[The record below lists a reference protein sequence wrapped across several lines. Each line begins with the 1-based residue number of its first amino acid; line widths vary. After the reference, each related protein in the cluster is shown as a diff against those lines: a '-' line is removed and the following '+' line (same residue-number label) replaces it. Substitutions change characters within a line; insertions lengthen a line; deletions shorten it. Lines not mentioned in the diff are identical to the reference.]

1 MLWSLS
7 ASIHDATEWH
17 WHEIFECILC
27 RAGSGQLEL
36 EGRLIELRPGRTI
49 FIAPGVRHRYAF
61 DAGTSADLRFLC
73 MNEQDVATHLVPAQV
88 AFLAG
93 VKSAGI
99 SYADHGDDT
108 SRLWEL
114 ASFVPDGF
122 IVTDTRELGVVWG
135 AIGLLLALHVKA
147 SEITGDYAGR
157 RYHRKIREIREWLDV
172 RLHEAITLD
181 HVGEHFGLS
190 RSLLTREFRRHTGKS
205 FIDYCNARRVEKA
218 AKILSASGA
227 SITTVAFESGFSNLS
242 HFHRQFKAMYGMP
255 PAAFRR
261 QIVGRRDHPAS
272 ADDVS
277 HPAQQL
283 TPA

>member
-7 ASIHDATEWH
+7 ASLEEATAWH

-27 RAGSGQLEL
+27 RAGYGQLEL
-36 EGRLIELRPGRTI
+36 EDRLVELRPGRTL

-61 DAGTSADLRFLC
+61 DGGTGADLRFLC
-73 MNEQDVATHLVPAQV
+73 MNGQDVATHLAPAQ
-88 AFLAG
+88 LALLEG

-108 SRLWEL
+108 ERLWEL
-114 ASFVPDGF
+114 ASLIPDGF
-122 IVTDTRELGVVWG
+122 VVTDTRELGVVWG
-135 AIGLLLALHVKA
+135 AIGLLLALHGKA
-147 SEITGDYAGR
+147 SEISGDYAGR
-157 RYHRKIREIREWLDV
+157 RYRHKIQEIREWIDT

-181 HVGEHFGLS
+181 DVGEHFGLS

-218 AKILSASGA
+218 AKILAASGESVTA
-227 SITTVAFESGFSNLS
+227 VALESGFSNLS
-242 HFHRQFKAMYGMP
+242 HFHRQFKAMYGLT

-261 QIVGRRDHPAS
+261 QIVGRQDH
-272 ADDVS
+272 
-277 HPAQQL
+277 
-283 TPA
+283 